1 MYKDKTILAIITARG
16 GSKGLPGKN
25 IKEIGGKPLIGWT
38 LEQAKASRY
47 IDDIF
52 VSTDSKEIAA
62 VSEMFDVVVPEL
74 RPDIL
79 AQDTTPSTDVI
90 EYTINYMES
99 KNKFFDYFLLL
110 EPTSPLRKEND
121 IDNIIEAAVNHS
133 EFDGVISVGEVHTEH
148 PSIIKKINHSGKIVP
163 YIENGTEVYQR
174 QQHDKAYF
182 PYGVGYLEKI
192 EVFKRKHAIYTEN
205 VLPYFIERW
214 QNYEID
220 DIYDFICIDG
230 IMKFMQNQAGDR

>member
-47 IDDIF
+47 IDYIF

-62 VSEMFDVVVPEL
+62 VSERFAVAVPEL
-74 RPDIL
+74 RPDEL

-90 EYTINYMES
+90 EYIISHLES
-99 KNKFFDYFLLL
+99 ENKYFDYFILL
-110 EPTSPLRKEND
+110 EPTSPLRKGND
-121 IDNIIEAAVNHS
+121 IDTIIEMAVNHL

-148 PSIIKKINHSGKIVP
+148 PLIIKKVSQLGKLIP
-163 YIENGTEVYQR
+163 YIENEKEVYQR

-182 PYGVGYLEKI
+182 PYGVGYLEKVD
-192 EVFKRKHAIYTEN
+192 VFKKNHTIYTDN

-220 DIYDFICIDG
+220 DIYDFICVES
-230 IMKFMQNQAGDR
+230 IMKYIHHREENK